1 MEITKRKIRIVL
13 SYLAYPFCIAN
24 YFRRALERRDDVELF
39 TLGAFTNQYIP
50 WNGGMQI
57 PMKYLNQVDLPLAP
71 SINHPSWEMI
81 EPQLP
86 WKPDLSLTVDADWH
100 FMNKPKC
107 LHAHVATDP
116 HVLNYDRPRAYSDYF
131 FNMQKCYSKPG
142 DIYLPYAFDPGC
154 HYPIDIPKEYD
165 ACLIGLHYPQ
175 RDEWVRRLKEKG
187 ISVNYRIGDIYDEY
201 REENAKATIGLNWSS
216 LEDVN
221 ARVFEI
227 MAMGLVPVIN
237 RLPDLSLLGFVE
249 NEHYLGFSDMDEAVS
264 KVIWAKENP
273 AKVALIALY
282 AMTKVIS
289 DDMTYYNRI
298 ETILKTVGLI

>member
-1 MEITKRKIRIVL
+1 MKKIKLVL
-13 SYLAYPFCIAN
+13 SALWYPFAIAS
-24 YFRRALERRDDVELF
+24 YFRRALERRNDVELF

-71 SINHPSWEMI
+71 SILNPTWEMI

-86 WKPDLSLTVDADWH
+86 WKPDLSLTVDAGWCYT
-100 FMNKPKC
+100 NKPSC

-116 HVLNYDRPRAYSDYF
+116 HVLDYDNPRKYADYF

-142 DIYLPYAFDPGC
+142 DIYLPYAFDSGC
-154 HYPIDIPKEYD
+154 HRPEKKLKEYD
-165 ACLIGLHYPQ
+165 ACLIGLHYAN
-175 RDEWVRRLKEKG
+175 RDEWVRGLREKD

-201 REENAKATIGLNWSS
+201 VSENCRATIGLNWSS

-237 RLPDLSLLGFVE
+237 RLPDLGLLGFIE
-249 NEHYLGFSDMDEAVS
+249 NEHYLGFSDMDEAVR
-264 KVIWAKENP
+264 KVMWAKENP
-273 AKVALIALY
+273 ADAEDIALS
-282 AMTKVIS
+282 ALGKVEE
-289 DDMTYYNRI
+289 DDMTYDHRV
-298 ETILKTVGLI
+298 ETILRKSGLL